1 MKRTLLLITSVSM
14 MLLYAAGVQAQGQY
28 WLFHTTADNTKGNGG
43 DKAVVGATLYKS
55 VSVTRKTWTDS
66 DPNNGQTYNMTHFTD
81 GEKSQ
86 HESEVNPNNYYK
98 VPETLTYYQT
108 AIQWKSVDYSETVN
122 CNFLNTNNWTEAT
135 TWDEASINQY
145 HLNDGQVDNCVKFAV
160 KGEFDYYVVH
170 VVQYQQTVSS
180 VQSTDLSDDQK
191 ENATQMDVI
200 PGTNSN
206 YGGVNVYV
214 EGPTDFY
221 FKVPKYNYFKKK
233 KSWSDAISKDNIPSN
248 ASIEYVD
255 WTDDKDNH
263 LNSVNAGTYYAIG
276 SDFHYYQVQS
286 VTTIEWQPEEY
297 TDGQTQYQLI
307 ALYDD
312 PGDMVAPTEQGKYCT
327 VGGSTYTKDESQ
339 WNEDVPAT
347 VETSWN
353 NGTLTVG
360 TDETRTIEQ
369 LLAAYEISS
378 SDVTKVVFAD
388 GSTWQNGV
396 LTTKTTEYEDNEQ
409 ALKDAGFTV
418 GTVKAGDYVTVVNGV
433 TTITI
438 PEGDSGVIGNL
449 KTYSAGAGKL
459 TKLEKQMIC
468 KATDMKLIGA
478 FSDEEWGYLADDAGS
493 TNLASTYIE
502 YQEVQVQVTDENGN
516 PVYDE
521 NNQPVY
527 RTDIVEIEHEGA
539 HYIHNLDL
547 SDAKISDGS
556 AGGVTGCTLKNN
568 FSHVETVQLPTD
580 SNYKRIPEQFATA
593 TQIQSI
599 VIPSNVETI
608 GKSAFA
614 GCADLTTVDFSNA
627 TNLKV
632 FEESSFEQCDITGDL
647 VFPASVEVI
656 GVKAFKNSIHISSVT
671 FPKGSQLYGEGH
683 GIMSEAFWMDG
694 EHNDLDNVY
703 VLEDEHLL
711 NCDVMAFDYDNTD
724 GQTRMSTVKTRL
736 HYPPS
741 LYYYYVGEW
750 KSRVNGGVVAGH
762 DDLLALR
769 NLIENDSHSVELAP
783 YSAIDENGNQY
794 TVTPGTVTLINPDE
808 TQWVNGFQKFVSS
821 GIPVTYDTE
830 WRTYSDVVNL
840 KVPAAANK
848 VANVY
853 IVCGFEA
860 SEEVNGGRVI
870 LKQMKEGDIIPAHT
884 GVIIK
889 HFVADNASG
898 GVLSFPHVTN
908 EEAKTLDE
916 NSPGWDKRYC
926 FVREG
931 DLRKNYHEDAH
942 EFSTGIETR
951 NYIPSGET
959 TLPAD
964 YPDGY
969 PNYLEFIDCK
979 GKQRVVYNAENG
991 NITVWPTLEMSSYK
1005 GQKVTYRNFLFG
1017 NGEQIQY
1024 AKNQAAAGN
1033 VYDKVTNPDG
1043 YRDYTD
1049 PKGWD
1054 PEVHGKMGWGFFRC
1068 KSGYYKV
1075 NSKAFLHF
1083 PAEIFEKAKGGATT
1097 AIVGAVQLSESGAKP
1112 MSLGFFADE
1121 DPFSKGI
1128 VEGGITT
1135 AIRQID
1141 DVKQKNNEYYTVQGV
1156 KLTTPS
1162 QSGVY
1167 IHNGKKVVIK

>member
-43 DKAVVGATLYKS
+43 DKAIVGADLYKS
-55 VSVTRKTWTDS
+55 VQHNKKVWTKVE
-66 DPNNGQTYNMTHFTD
+66 Y
-81 GEKSQ
+81 SQ
-86 HESEVNPNNYYK
+86 NQNYQNFAYTEDQREEHLNEANPNNYYRVK
-98 VPETLTYYQT
+98 VLPYKYYHRENGE
-108 AIQWKSVDYSETVN
+108 WVL
-122 CNFLNTNNWTEAT
+122 LNTEPTGVTIDDTTEEELPNRLY
-135 TWDEASINQY
+135 WGSEYVRIPSSFNY
-145 HLNDGQVDNCVKFAV
+145 
-160 KGEFDYYVVH
+160 YYVTEQI
-170 VVQYQQTVSS
+170 VV
-180 VQSTDLSDDQK
+180 
-191 ENATQMDVI
+191 
-200 PGTNSN
+200 
-206 YGGVNVYV
+206 
-214 EGPTDFY
+214 
-221 FKVPKYNYFKKK
+221 
-233 KSWSDAISKDNIPSN
+233 
-248 ASIEYVD
+248 
-255 WTDDKDNH
+255 
-263 LNSVNAGTYYAIG
+263 
-276 SDFHYYQVQS
+276 
-286 VTTIEWQPEEY
+286 EWQLEEY
-297 TDGQTQYQLI
+297 SDGNQQYQLI
-307 ALYDD
+307 ELYPEGQDVNTI
-312 PGDMVAPTEQGKYCT
+312 PAPTEQGKYCT
-327 VGGSTYTKDESQ
+327 VGGSTYTRDESS

-360 TDETRTIEQ
+360 TDETRSIED
-369 LLAAYEISS
+369 LLTEYGITKD
-378 SDVTKVVFAD
+378 DVTKVVFAD

-736 HYPPS
+736 HYPPA

-769 NLIENDSHSVELAP
+769 TLIESDNHSVKLADH
-783 YSAIDENGNQY
+783 SEGEGEQQH
-794 TVTPGTVTLINPDE
+794 TVVGETVTLINPTE

-821 GIPVTYDTE
+821 GIPVTFDTK

-840 KVPAAANK
+840 RVPAYDNK
-848 VANVY
+848 VADVY
-853 IVCGFEA
+853 IVCGYEA
-860 SEEVNGGRVI
+860 SEEVNGGRVL
-870 LKQMKEGDIIPAHT
+870 LKQMVEGDIIPAHT
-884 GVIIK
+884 GIIIR
-889 HFVADNASG
+889 HYVTDQQNG
-898 GVLSFPHVTN
+898 GVLSFPHVQTN
-908 EEAKTLDE
+908 EEASLLAANPEALD
-916 NSPGWDKRYC
+916 RYC

-931 DLRKNYHEDAH
+931 DSRTTYHAEAH
-942 EFSTGIETR
+942 EFTTGIKTR
-951 NYIPSGET
+951 LYVPSQGE
-959 TLPAD
+959 LQEG
-964 YPDGY
+964 YENGY
-969 PNYLEFIDCK
+969 PNYLEFLDCK
-979 GKQRVVYNAENG
+979 GKQRVIYNAEND
-991 NITVWPTLEMSSYK
+991 NIIDWPTLEMGK
-1005 GQKVTYRNFLFG
+1005 KAGQKVTYRNFLFG
-1017 NGEQIQY
+1017 NGIQIQQ
-1024 AKNQAAAGN
+1024 AKYEAEHGN
-1033 VYDKVTNPDG
+1033 KYDKETNPNG
-1043 YRDYTD
+1043 FRDYTD
-1049 PKGWD
+1049 ANGWD
-1054 PEVHGKMGWGFFRC
+1054 PDVHGQMGWGFFRC
-1068 KSGYYKV
+1068 MSRYYKV

-1083 PAEIFEKAKGGATT
+1083 PAEVFDKAKGGATT
-1097 AIVGAVQLSESGAKP
+1097 AIVNANILGAKP
-1112 MSLGFFADE
+1112 MSLGFFTDE
-1121 DPFSKGI
+1121 DPFTYEI

-1141 DVKQKNNEYYTVQGV
+1141 NDKQRDNEYYTVQGV
-1156 KLTTPS
+1156 KVTAPS